1 MNFSSSFLHSAK
13 LLDFT
18 HRNRFWLTGQRL
30 GSGCYR
36 EAELAVFTLYA
47 AGDDLSLVQVDN
59 RAHDVQP
66 QTHAGLVHASGAV
79 GFVESVEHLGNFILR
94 DAVARIFD
102 VDVGALGVHRIADLD
117 IRLYTT

>member
-1 MNFSSSFLHSAK
+1 MNFSSSFLHSTK

-47 AGDDLSLVQVDN
+47 AGDDLSLVQVDTMYN
-59 RAHDVQP
+59 PKPTPVLSMLLER
-66 QTHAGLVHASGAV
+66 
-79 GFVESVEHLGNFILR
+79 SVL
-94 DAVARIFD
+94 
-102 VDVGALGVHRIADLD
+102 
-117 IRLYTT
+117 